1 MDEIRMPSVGS
12 ISPTGAAG
20 PAGGAGRGGVPAGPG
35 FSDSLKDAIAK
46 VNTVQLEAN
55 QAVEQLMT
63 GQSQNVHQTMIAL
76 QKADVSFQ
84 LMMQVRNKIAAAYE
98 EIQRMQI

>member
-1 MDEIRMPSVGS
+1 MDEIKIAAIGPVTEGGL
-12 ISPTGAAG
+12 PGAL
-20 PAGGAGRGGVPAGPG
+20 GRTARPAGPG

-63 GQSQNVHQTMIAL
+63 GQSQNVHQAMVAL

-84 LMMQVRNKIAAAYE
+84 LMMQVRNKIVAAYE